1 MDFYYIR
8 TLHCLTMLRFVWF
21 VVAMNIEQLSN
32 PNQCGLSDSVSSFF
46 SIWLWG
52 ERCVKVT
59 DAMLDSPDFHPGAFY
74 KNVYNVFH
82 VKCLCGI
89 CLHKQGL
96 FWSMLKVSSVLK
108 AKLGKCDFYVAF
120 SNVFHVK
127 QQTWRSAGGRDG
139 IELETFLQYSRAMNF
154 KISALLKTWTERIFE
169 SLRAKHA
176 TPNMISTCSDSRKGR
191 QFERIWFGQYW
202 RHSILINICKGTTPF
217 LVHWLIC
224 KKKHNLK
231 HVKDD
236 KNAKDFFLF
245 NKPPILLRQ
254 ELFILWCAVLDPAA
268 FFSL

>member
-46 SIWLWG
+46 NIWLWG

-127 QQTWRSAGGRDG
+127 QQTWRSAVGG
-139 IELETFLQYSRAMNF
+139 
-154 KISALLKTWTERIFE
+154 SALNWKHSCSTRERPISKYPRFWKFELRDPESKTCHPQTW
-169 SLRAKHA
+169 
-176 TPNMISTCSDSRKGR
+176 
-191 QFERIWFGQYW
+191 
-202 RHSILINICKGTTPF
+202 
-217 LVHWLIC
+217 
-224 KKKHNLK
+224 
-231 HVKDD
+231 
-236 KNAKDFFLF
+236 
-245 NKPPILLRQ
+245 
-254 ELFILWCAVLDPAA
+254 
-268 FFSL
+268 